1 MSPPATVTDANCG
14 LVHEPSR
21 SGPPVNCATG
31 GLAGRVTADPIFC
44 NIDAE
49 NAGED
54 LAGPEVDDED
64 SFDVLVPPETAFAVA
79 AQPIKLGIVILT
91 PAQS

>member
-1 MSPPATVTDANCG
+1 MSPPATFTDANCG

-31 GLAGRVTADPIFC
+31 GLAGRVTAAPIFC
-44 NIDAE
+44 NIEAE
-49 NAGED
+49 NAEVA
-54 LAGPEVDDED
+54 LAGPELVDEG
-64 SFDVLVPPETAFAVA
+64 SFDALVPPETALAVA
-79 AQPIKLGIVILT
+79 AQPIKLGIVTLT